1 MWAGIRQLAA
11 EAGFGTRF
19 YHVSSTYRRTIF
31 KPHEPI
37 LLPIITKFHHSLL
50 PPSWRLI
57 PPACFSGTQSS
68 LPRQSTVWG
77 SKPMHI
83 QSYRSSILNHVV
95 MAYCL
100 LQDDTNK
107 TTCNKRKV
115 LGTRQK
121 LRSYSISPVHLLKGK
136 SCSSQIST
144 WCGLHGA
151 RFRPF
156 EPTMNSKGL
165 QKVVCHL
172 DTRPPTPSF
181 PSLLSSYSIRTMDI
195 PLF

>member
-1 MWAGIRQLAA
+1 MPPKRVLGHD
-11 EAGFGTRF
+11 
-19 YHVSSTYRRTIF
+19 HVSTYRRTIF

-83 QSYRSSILNHVV
+83 QSSRSSILNHVV

-151 RFRPF
+151 RFRPLRIHH
-156 EPTMNSKGL
+156 ELKGPSKGGL
-165 QKVVCHL
+165 
-172 DTRPPTPSF
+172 PSRHMF